1 MAKTPPKHP
10 QSVSICAHQNYKY
23 ESRIIMAET
32 KVCKQCGKYNMRDAD
47 NCIQCR
53 KALPEFALP
62 TNVIKTRGQ
71 LSIIFGMAVGIIV
84 VLNTLGISTILF
96 GVYVGGYGGLLAW
109 ILVFKFRN
117 NFPDD
122 LTSTLNWLFP
132 FRKMNLLKFIGVW
145 IAVAIIS
152 IVFSVIASM

>member
-1 MAKTPPKHP
+1 MVKTPTKHP

-32 KVCKQCGKYNMRDAD
+32 KVYKQCGKYNMRDAD

-96 GVYVGGYGGLLAW
+96 GVYVGFYGGLLAW

-152 IVFSVIASM
+152 IVYRVIASM

>member
-1 MAKTPPKHP
+1 
-10 QSVSICAHQNYKY
+10 
-23 ESRIIMAET
+23 MAET